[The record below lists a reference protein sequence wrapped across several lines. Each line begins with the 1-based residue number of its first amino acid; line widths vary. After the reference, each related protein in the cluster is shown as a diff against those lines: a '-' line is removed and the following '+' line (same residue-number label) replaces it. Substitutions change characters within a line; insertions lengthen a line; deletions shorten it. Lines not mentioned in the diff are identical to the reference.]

1 MTSWDIPERNWN
13 QAKTKGTEVLEFKG
27 YPEGRAGDCQSYKAP
42 GPSPIASCK
51 RGTGVSQRLGNSLEN
66 D

>member
-13 QAKTKGTEVLEFKG
+13 QAKTKGTEVLELQG

-51 RGTGVSQRLGNSLEN
+51 RGTGVSQTLGNSLEN

>member
-1 MTSWDIPERNWN
+1 MTSWDISERNGN

-27 YPEGRAGDCQSYKAP
+27 YPEGRTGDCQIYKAP
-42 GPSPIASCK
+42 GPSPVASWK
-51 RGTGVSQRLGNSLEN
+51 KGTGVSQRLGNSSEN